1 MRTRILPLLLACL
14 LLTSQALATW
24 SIVVVN
30 RRTGEVCVASAT
42 CIENFN
48 LRNGIG
54 VIAAEVGGGA
64 TQSLATSALTRRE
77 IHDLLLLGVPPQ
89 EILDT
94 IAVGDSLWPAR
105 QIGIVDVA
113 GRAVTY
119 SGASCGPWFGGV
131 VGEQG
136 DYVYAI
142 QGNVLTG
149 SPVVLDCES
158 AFRNT
163 NGDLG
168 QKVMAAMEAA
178 MLMGG
183 DGRCSCSNGDPEGCG
198 VPPPNFT
205 KSAHVAFF
213 VIARPGEEEVCN
225 NNGCAGGDFYLGINK
240 ASLTA
245 ADPDPVLVMRQD
257 FDLWRAALAGRP
269 DAMLSTTWPPEAAV
283 AAGSAA
289 SVFFELDLADVNG
302 VALQHG
308 GATVTMQHDGKSA
321 GRSSLV
327 GVTDN
332 GNGTYLVE
340 IAPGSAPGMDLL
352 RFIVDDGIHAVT
364 LWPPARLLHQVAEP
378 TPLAPGIAPPGLGG
392 GAYADVRAIDLSS
405 DGLTAWFV
413 ANDGNGQQ
421 LRKATRAG
429 AGQPFGA
436 STVEPLL
443 NFDPRR
449 LTGVRVSEDGLRA
462 MFSAVDG
469 PGHTSR
475 LYTATRALVTDPF
488 ALQLAAIL
496 DSDAGETGLA
506 LSENELELVFASRRN
521 GNWDLYRATRLSPEA
536 RFFEPVRLDAL
547 STAEDELAP
556 IFEQGDTR
564 LNFSRYSL
572 TNFAFTIHSAPRDAA
587 DAFPAAAPVAGVA
600 LPQALAE
607 DVDPLDGALWSVS
620 RAPGPNALLAHARPI
635 DSLTADATSLSVSA
649 GGSVNWSLDAGVA
662 FGTQPYMLA
671 AGFPGTESTPLG
683 VILPFLRDAQLERIF
698 EDPANAAFFPGR
710 TGQLDAQ
717 GRAQAQWLLPAGTS
731 VPAQWIGRSIVAAFV
746 TQRGNAR
753 FVSQPRAILLEP

>member
-1 MRTRILPLLLACL
+1 MRARILSILLASL

-54 VIAAEVGGGA
+54 VIASEVGGGA

-77 IHDLLLLGVPPQ
+77 IHDLMLLGVPPQ

-94 IAVGDSLWPAR
+94 ISVTDSLWPAR
-105 QIGIVDVA
+105 QIGLVDLA
-113 GRAVTY
+113 GRAVSY

-149 SPVVLDCES
+149 APVVLDCES

-163 NGDLG
+163 QGDLG

-183 DGRCSCSNGDPEGCG
+183 DGRCSCSNSDPEGCG

-213 VIARPGEEEVCN
+213 VIARPGETEVCN
-225 NNGCAGGDFYLGINK
+225 NNGCAAGDFYLAINK

-245 ADPDPVLVMRQD
+245 ADPDPVIVMRQD
-257 FDLWRAALAGRP
+257 FDLWRAGLAGRP
-269 DAMLSTTWPPEAAV
+269 DAMASAIWPPEAAV
-283 AAGSAA
+283 AAGATGN
-289 SVFFELDLADVNG
+289 VFFELDLADVDG
-302 VALQHG
+302 VALQNG

-332 GNGTYLVE
+332 GNGTYTVE
-340 IAPGSAPGMDLL
+340 LAPGAEPGLDLL

-364 LWPPARLLHQVAEP
+364 LWPPARLLHQVAAP
-378 TPLAPGIAPPGLGG
+378 TPLAPGVGPPGLGS
-392 GAYADVRAIDLSS
+392 GAYADVRAVDLSS
-405 DGLTAWFV
+405 DGMTAWFL
-413 ANDGNGQQ
+413 ADDGSGLQV
-421 LRKATRAG
+421 RTATRAG

-436 STVEPLL
+436 SSVVPLL

-449 LTGVRVSEDGLRA
+449 LTGLRVSDDGLRA
-462 MFSAVDG
+462 LFSAVDG
-469 PGHTSR
+469 PGRVSRIHVAARATTS
-475 LYTATRALVTDPF
+475 DPF
-488 ALQLAAIL
+488 APQLAAIL
-496 DSDAGETGLA
+496 DSGAGETGLA
-506 LSENELELVFASRRN
+506 LSENELELVFASRRG
-521 GNWDLYRATRLSPEA
+521 GNWDLYRATRLSPAA

-547 STAEDELAP
+547 STSEDELAP

-564 LNFSRYSL
+564 LNFSRAANGLYAL
-572 TNFAFTIHSAPRDAA
+572 HSAARDAS
-587 DAFPAAAPVAGVA
+587 DAFPTDSALAGVA
-600 LPQALAE
+600 LTNALAA
-607 DVDPLDGALWSVS
+607 DVDPLDGSLWSVDL
-620 RAPGPNALLAHARPI
+620 ATGPNALRAHPRPTN
-635 DSLTADATSLSVSA
+635 SLVASGNALSVSQ
-649 GGSVNWSLDAGVA
+649 GGAIQWALDGGAA
-662 FGTQPYMLA
+662 FAARPYLLA
-671 AGFPGTESTPLG
+671 AGLPGTESTSLG
-683 VILPFLRDAQLERIF
+683 VILPFARDPRLEALF
-698 EDPANAAFFPGR
+698 SDPAHAPFFPGR

-717 GRAQAQWLLPAGTS
+717 GRAQAQWILPAGAP
-731 VPAQWIGRSIVAAFV
+731 VPAQLIGRSIVAAFV
-746 TQRGNAR
+746 TQSGPLR
-753 FVSQPRAILLEP
+753 FVSQPRSILIEP